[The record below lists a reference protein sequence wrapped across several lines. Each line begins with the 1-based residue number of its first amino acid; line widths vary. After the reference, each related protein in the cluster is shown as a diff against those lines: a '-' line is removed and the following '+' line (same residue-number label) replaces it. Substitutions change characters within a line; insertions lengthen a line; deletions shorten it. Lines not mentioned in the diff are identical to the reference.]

1 MLLRLTCPECEKDS
15 YSISVENFKPCPY
28 CGILFSGKYG
38 TEKRDEGRINK
49 EIPFILP
56 YKGQNLE
63 ASTINFSKKGLSI
76 KIFGKPSLPV
86 GDVMEFSIGNSLVK
100 AQILWFFNAP
110 EVSMA
115 VTGLKI
121 LEGSLNPQ
129 EFPGLNISDDKS
141 TES

>member
-1 MLLRLTCPECEKDS
+1 MLLRLICPECQKDS
-15 YSISVENFKPCPY
+15 YSVSVENFKPCPY

-38 TEKRDEGRINK
+38 AEKRDEGRINK

-86 GDVMEFSIGNSLVK
+86 GHVMEFSIGNSFVK

-110 EVSMA
+110 EVSIA

-121 LEGSLNPQ
+121 LEGGLNPQ
-129 EFPGLNISDDKS
+129 
-141 TES
+141 

>member
-1 MLLRLTCPECEKDS
+1 
-15 YSISVENFKPCPY
+15 VENFKPCPY

-38 TEKRDEGRINK
+38 SEKRNEGRINK

-63 ASTINFSKKGLSI
+63 ASTINFSKEGLSI

-100 AQILWFFNAP
+100 AEILWFFNAP

-121 LEGSLNPQ
+121 LEGSLNLQ
-129 EFPGLNISDDKS
+129 
-141 TES
+141 

>member
-1 MLLRLTCPECEKDS
+1 MLLRLTCPECEKNS

-38 TEKRDEGRINK
+38 AEKRDEGRINK

-63 ASTINFSKKGLSI
+63 ASTINFSKQGLSI

-86 GDVMEFSIGNSLVK
+86 GDVMEFNIGNSLVK
-100 AQILWFFNAP
+100 AEILWFFNAP

-129 EFPGLNISDDKS
+129 
-141 TES
+141 

>member
-38 TEKRDEGRINK
+38 AEKRDEGRINK

-86 GDVMEFSIGNSLVK
+86 GDVIEFSIGNSLVK
-100 AQILWFFNAP
+100 AQILWSFNAS
-110 EVSMA
+110 EVSIA

-129 EFPGLNISDDKS
+129 
-141 TES
+141 

>member
-1 MLLRLTCPECEKDS
+1 
-15 YSISVENFKPCPY
+15 VENFKPCPY

-38 TEKRDEGRINK
+38 AEKRDEGRINK
-49 EIPFILP
+49 EISFILP

-86 GDVMEFSIGNSLVK
+86 GDVMEFSIGSSLVK
-100 AQILWFFNAP
+100 AQILWFFNTP

-129 EFPGLNISDDKS
+129 
-141 TES
+141 

>member
-38 TEKRDEGRINK
+38 AEKRDEGRINK

-63 ASTINFSKKGLSI
+63 ASTINFSKQGLSI

-100 AQILWFFNAP
+100 AEILWFFNAP

-129 EFPGLNISDDKS
+129 
-141 TES
+141 

>member
-1 MLLRLTCPECEKDS
+1 LLLRLTCPECQKDS
-15 YSISVENFKPCPY
+15 YIVSVENFKPCPY
-28 CGILFSGKYG
+28 CGIIFSGKYG

-63 ASTINFSKKGLSI
+63 ASIINFSKEGLSI
-76 KIFGKPSLPV
+76 KISGKTSFPV
-86 GDVMEFSIGNSLVK
+86 GDIMEFSIGNSLVK
-100 AQILWFFNAP
+100 AEILWFFNTP
-110 EVSMA
+110 EIPMV

-129 EFPGLNISDDKS
+129 
-141 TES
+141 

>member
-1 MLLRLTCPECEKDS
+1 LLLRLICPECQKDS
-15 YSISVENFKPCPY
+15 YSVSVENFKPCPY

-38 TEKRDEGRINK
+38 AEKRDEGRINK

-63 ASTINFSKKGLSI
+63 ASTINFSKKGLNI

-86 GDVMEFSIGNSLVK
+86 GHVMEFSIGNSFVK

-110 EVSMA
+110 EVSIA

-129 EFPGLNISDDKS
+129 
-141 TES
+141 